1 MSSSN
6 KYIIFLTISKRN
18 NNKIK
23 DYFNFF
29 TINCKNRKFLNE
41 TKYYHVI
48 KSYMTKQ
55 QYLKLF
61 NNSSNI
67 KEFDETLK
75 TGFLKYLNYD
85 ITYLMDINKIFEN
98 TDKINI
104 IYINTRYFYKPIINK
119 QQEDNSFYDLNKRIK
134 KKKQKYQQIWLDS
147 EKVVLPKGQL
157 YIWGSL
163 SDRISEI
170 VYQKELK
177 KCEGI
182 LIYDYRTPEQIKKE
196 DLEQKNKEI
205 ALRFHNSYDV
215 EFPCLNK
222 TDNNKEENKV
232 EVVKKTIKIKTETSD
247 NKLLVSSPITLKNKF
262 SGLYKY

>member
-6 KYIIFLTISKRN
+6 KIIVFLAISKRN
-18 NNKIK
+18 NNKNI

-29 TINCKNRKFLNE
+29 TIDHKNRKFLNDP
-41 TKYYHVI
+41 KYYHTI

-85 ITYLMDINKIFEN
+85 ITYLMDINKIFDN
-98 TDKINI
+98 KDKVDI
-104 IYINTRYFYKPIINK
+104 IYINTRFYFKPIIETKENNPFYDPNKSKKENNK
-119 QQEDNSFYDLNKRIK
+119 QRY
-134 KKKQKYQQIWLDS
+134 QKIWLDS
-147 EKVVLPKGQL
+147 EKVVLPKGKP
-157 YIWGSL
+157 YVWGSL

-170 VYQKELK
+170 AYQKELK
-177 KCEGI
+177 KSEGI
-182 LIYDYRTPEQIKKE
+182 LLYDYRTPEQIKQE
-196 DLEQKNKEI
+196 ELEKKNKEI
-205 ALRFHNSYDV
+205 ALRFYNSYDE

-222 TDNNKEENKV
+222 TDNKKEVKI
-232 EVVKKTIKIKTETSD
+232 EVIQKTIEIKPETSD
-247 NKLLVSSPITLKNKF
+247 NKLLVSSPISLKNKF
-262 SGLYKY
+262 SYL

>member
-1 MSSSN
+1 MSLSN

-18 NNKIK
+18 NNKNT

-29 TINCKNRKFLNE
+29 TIDCKNKKYICNS
-41 TKYYHVI
+41 KYYHVI

-67 KEFDETLK
+67 KEFDKTLK

-98 TDKINI
+98 TDKIDI

-119 QQEDNSFYDLNKRIK
+119 QEDNSFYDPNKSK
-134 KKKQKYQQIWLDS
+134 KENNKPKYQQIWLDS
-147 EKVVLPKGQL
+147 EKVVLPKDKP

-170 VYQKELK
+170 AYQKELK

-182 LIYDYRTPEQIKKE
+182 MLYDYRTPEQIKKE
-196 DLEQKNKEI
+196 KLDQKNKEI
-205 ALRFHNSYDV
+205 ALKFHNSYDD

-222 TDNNKEENKV
+222 TDNKKEVKIEI
-232 EVVKKTIKIKTETSD
+232 VKKTIEIKPETSD
-247 NKLLVSSPITLKNKF
+247 NKLLVSSPIPLKNKF
-262 SGLYKY
+262 SGL